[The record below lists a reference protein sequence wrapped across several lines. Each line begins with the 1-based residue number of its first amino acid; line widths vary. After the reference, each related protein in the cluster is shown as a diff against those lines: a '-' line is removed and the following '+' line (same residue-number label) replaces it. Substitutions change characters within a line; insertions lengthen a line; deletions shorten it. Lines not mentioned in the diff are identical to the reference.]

1 MMSMSQLLHPLGA
14 ILFFDNACDPQGRVF
29 KRVPPKSGS
38 YVSINAVF
46 SRLFVGARSSS
57 HGKRYDI
64 DYLIKVGCR

>member
-14 ILFFDNACDPQGRVF
+14 ILFFDNAHDPRGRLF
-29 KRVPPKSGS
+29 RWVPPKSGS

-57 HGKRYDI
+57 HGDFPPA
-64 DYLIKVGCR
+64 GSNETSG